1 MIDQVKELPE
11 DGLKSSPEMSRY
23 IENKWISRNSNKLCF
38 LHVIDCTD
46 GTIIADEE
54 CCFDKKKRMR
64 KGKQC
69 TPRKKYPKPTTEPNF
84 DKNIFAIH
92 KHPHSNSNAIDHIEY
107 LFQEIRNTSFKKIGA
122 YYSNP

>member
-38 LHVIDCTD
+38 LHLIDCTD

-54 CCFDKKKRMR
+54 CCLLYFLLVKTTDTLVKFLKHYGFKCFSLSKITGDK
-64 KGKQC
+64 
-69 TPRKKYPKPTTEPNF
+69 
-84 DKNIFAIH
+84 
-92 KHPHSNSNAIDHIEY
+92 
-107 LFQEIRNTSFKKIGA
+107 
-122 YYSNP
+122 